1 MTALAYAKEGGK
13 EECIKVLETAL
24 LKVPFD
30 RVMLTLHCSMV
41 EHEDMVGESSASSPL
56 LEFCT
61 NERYRHLL
69 EHMLGMMMM
78 ES

>member
-1 MTALAYAKEGGK
+1 MTALTYAREGGK

-30 RVMLTLHCSMV
+30 RVMFSLHCSMV
-41 EHEDMVGESSASSPL
+41 VQEDMVGESSSPL
-56 LEFCT
+56 REFCT

-78 ES
+78 E